1 MSVNANGSSSNPSAL
16 SHTRSTEPDHSARAA
31 VFGTNELVHHILLQ
45 LPVEDRERARR
56 VSKTF
61 NHVITK
67 LGYAIQPADSHIKN
81 YDEYPIYP
89 NRLNIRL
96 NPIMTKDGPLTC
108 PPSSGFTRMT
118 TVRVPWRYA
127 PELREFLTY
136 PPITQVSVRYRPL
149 AYSAT
154 IRVRD
159 GVRVEDVVEVLEKM
173 RALAPRN
180 LGPRRPEPIALYR
193 TRDFGEGG
201 SGDTPKI

>member
-1 MSVNANGSSSNPSAL
+1 
-16 SHTRSTEPDHSARAA
+16 
-31 VFGTNELVHHILLQ
+31 
-45 LPVEDRERARR
+45 
-56 VSKTF
+56 
-61 NHVITK
+61 
-67 LGYAIQPADSHIKN
+67 
-81 YDEYPIYP
+81 
-89 NRLNIRL
+89 
-96 NPIMTKDGPLTC
+96 MTKDGPLTC

-159 GVRVEDVVEVLEKM
+159 GVRVEDVVEVLKKM